1 MLSCAFCTGPND
13 AWRDELMAQVKA
25 LVKRPSV
32 ISTTTLQELGSQAN
46 KKPKMELPLPPT
58 HAVAWDSPIWA
69 QVTSSSVQLL
79 EADKG
84 QQKGLQSLFADLLP
98 TAPTSTPFVFH
109 DVHTR
114 PSVFGSD
121 LNPDVVMA
129 LRDKPCIPLTT
140 AAMIEFKRQGGGYDN
155 DENVGKAIT
164 YGRVFLQQ
172 LPRTLRSMV
181 LVGLTDLRSITL
193 VLVRL
198 ELDVNGA
205 EHLSFDMSAR
215 MPDVKRTLL
224 RLLSCEP
231 QTLFV
236 ELPDLGASIQVVGF
250 LGSGATSHVYEASAG
265 GQQVLTLAN
274 ELCCNAPKLPPP
286 SGSLQLSQ
294 HMCSVNGDLHGDL
307 LVGCY
312 CNVRQARMCT
322 CCYWIMRMHSVDEFV
337 QALALCASY
346 VKIEGLRISM

>member
-1 MLSCAFCTGPND
+1 MLSFAFCTGPSD
-13 AWRDELMAQVKA
+13 AWCGELIAEIKA
-25 LVKRPSV
+25 LIQRPSV
-32 ISTTTLQELGSQAN
+32 ISATTLQELGSQP
-46 KKPKMELPLPPT
+46 KEKPKIKLPLPPT
-58 HAVAWDSPIWA
+58 CALAWDSPIWA
-69 QVTSSSVQLL
+69 QVASSNVQLL

-84 QQKGLQSLFADLLP
+84 QRKLLQSLFADLLP
-98 TAPTSTPFVFH
+98 TAPTNTPFVFH

-121 LNPDVVMA
+121 LKPDVVMG

-140 AAMIEFKRQGGGYDN
+140 AAMIGLKRQGGGYDS

-164 YGRVFLQQ
+164 HGRVFLQQ

-181 LVGLTDLRSITL
+181 WVGLTDLRSLTL

-198 ELDVNGA
+198 ELDVHGA
-205 EHLSFDMSAR
+205 EHLSFEMSAR

-236 ELPDLGASIQVVGF
+236 ELPDLGASIQVVDF

-274 ELCCNAPKLPPP
+274 ELCCNATEVAA
-286 SGSLQLSQ
+286 SLRFTAAQSAHVFSQ
-294 HMCSVNGDLHGDL
+294 CTFCMENL

-312 CNVRQARMCT
+312 SDVSQVKSCT
-322 CCYWIMRMHSVDEFV
+322 CCHKMMRMCFS
-337 QALALCASY
+337 
-346 VKIEGLRISM
+346 G